1 MRINGHE
8 VGETIEV
15 SIQGHRIYITLADEI
30 DYFPT
35 LEAFTESY
43 LVADLDAVVAYTNL
57 EATGGE
63 IRPNEVW
70 LTTNGVPGERAQ
82 LISILEEGG
91 PFPSRDIY
99 DRTQALADS
108 QVDPL
113 VEAGWRALLFVAFAA
128 VLILS
133 GLGFM
138 VHAYVSFKSREI
150 QFALMRTVGFSMRQL
165 TTLVLLEQVL
175 VIGAGLALGTWMGG
189 RLGASMMP
197 FLAHDDRGTQVLP
210 PFVVDVNWQ
219 TLTITYLA
227 MGLLFAVIITGVI
240 LLVRRISLQ
249 RILRLGEV

>member
-1 MRINGHE
+1 MALPKKERSLSRCWRMTVHSPHARYSTAPRRWRI
-8 VGETIEV
+8 
-15 SIQGHRIYITLADEI
+15 R
-30 DYFPT
+30 
-35 LEAFTESY
+35 
-43 LVADLDAVVAYTNL
+43 
-57 EATGGE
+57 
-63 IRPNEVW
+63 R
-70 LTTNGVPGERAQ
+70 LTH
-82 LISILEEGG
+82 S
-91 PFPSRDIY
+91 SRRDGARCY
-99 DRTQALADS
+99 SSLS
-108 QVDPL
+108 
-113 VEAGWRALLFVAFAA
+113 AA

-133 GLGFM
+133 GLGFL
-138 VHAYVSFKSREI
+138 VHAYVSFKSREM

-197 FLAHDDRGTQVLP
+197 FLGHDDRGTQVLP

-227 MGLLFAVIITGVI
+227 MGLLFAIIITGLI

>member
-1 MRINGHE
+1 M
-8 VGETIEV
+8 
-15 SIQGHRIYITLADEI
+15 
-30 DYFPT
+30 
-35 LEAFTESY
+35 
-43 LVADLDAVVAYTNL
+43 
-57 EATGGE
+57 
-63 IRPNEVW
+63 
-70 LTTNGVPGERAQ
+70 
-82 LISILEEGG
+82 
-91 PFPSRDIY
+91 
-99 DRTQALADS
+99 
-108 QVDPL
+108 
-113 VEAGWRALLFVAFAA
+113 EAGWRALLFVAFAA

-165 TTLVLLEQVL
+165 TTLVLLEQIL

-219 TLTITYLA
+219 MLTITYLA

>member
-1 MRINGHE
+1 
-8 VGETIEV
+8 
-15 SIQGHRIYITLADEI
+15 
-30 DYFPT
+30 
-35 LEAFTESY
+35 
-43 LVADLDAVVAYTNL
+43 
-57 EATGGE
+57 
-63 IRPNEVW
+63 
-70 LTTNGVPGERAQ
+70 
-82 LISILEEGG
+82 
-91 PFPSRDIY
+91 
-99 DRTQALADS
+99 
-108 QVDPL
+108 
-113 VEAGWRALLFVAFAA
+113 
-128 VLILS
+128 
-133 GLGFM
+133 M
-138 VHAYVSFKSREI
+138 VHAYVSFKSREM

-197 FLAHDDRGTQVLP
+197 FLAHDDLGTQVLP

>member
-1 MRINGHE
+1 M
-8 VGETIEV
+8 
-15 SIQGHRIYITLADEI
+15 S
-30 DYFPT
+30 
-35 LEAFTESY
+35 
-43 LVADLDAVVAYTNL
+43 
-57 EATGGE
+57 
-63 IRPNEVW
+63 
-70 LTTNGVPGERAQ
+70 TNGVAEERAE

-91 PFPSRDIY
+91 PFPSREIF

-138 VHAYVSFKSREI
+138 VHAYVSFKSREM

-227 MGLLFAVIITGVI
+227 MGLLFAIIITGVI